1 MAGIGFQLRQTLEA
15 KTLTSVFKAFGHSA
29 ILSSGPWVIS
39 MVIILGIG
47 LVNIYLFDS
56 KEGDNMMLQSSV
68 TYVSALAISSIY
80 TGFFQLPFTRFIADR
95 IYEKRYYLVLPNF
108 LGILIV
114 VFSLGMVIGLILGIN
129 IFDTQSNLF
138 VLLYS
143 TLFVVLS
150 GVWMANILAATLK
163 LYKLVILFYLLGYL
177 SIYFVAIWLT
187 KYGVIGLLVAF
198 VVGNSLLFF
207 LLFLGIVFYYP
218 SSNEKNKKFIRFDM
232 FTQTFGKFYWKLAWS
247 GMFYNIA
254 IWIDKA
260 IFWFTP
266 IIGYVVIDGL
276 HASMIYDFPIFLAY
290 LSIIPGMAVVFY
302 RLEVDFASSYESF
315 YRAINNHG
323 TLREIKR
330 HKQGMIDAVKITIR
344 EILFVQGMFNIFL
357 FLSAEQLFELLM
369 LPKLYLPLFYVD
381 VIGVQL
387 QLGFMSI
394 LAFLY
399 YLDRQK
405 EAFFYTLAFVLLN
418 ALLTWI
424 SIELGPYFYGYG
436 FSVTLLILFV
446 ASIQT
451 LNAILQELDYQTFML
466 Q

>member
-1 MAGIGFQLRQTLEA
+1 
-15 KTLTSVFKAFGHSA
+15 
-29 ILSSGPWVIS
+29 
-39 MVIILGIG
+39 
-47 LVNIYLFDS
+47 
-56 KEGDNMMLQSSV
+56 
-68 TYVSALAISSIY
+68 
-80 TGFFQLPFTRFIADR
+80 
-95 IYEKRYYLVLPNF
+95 
-108 LGILIV
+108 
-114 VFSLGMVIGLILGIN
+114 
-129 IFDTQSNLF
+129 
-138 VLLYS
+138 
-143 TLFVVLS
+143 
-150 GVWMANILAATLK
+150 
-163 LYKLVILFYLLGYL
+163 LGYL